1 MDKVTTK
8 KLRALFKV
16 VIDEAESNEE
26 FAKKIVNAL
35 YENIE
40 IGVLRTE
47 LNTKRG
53 ANRRDPAVLD
63 PVQMV
68 MDGDDSLKERLEGLT
83 SKELKDII
91 ADYGMDSSKL
101 AMKWKD
107 KERLINLILDTATR
121 RASKG
126 DAFRN

>member
-8 KLRALFKV
+8 RLRTFFKI

-26 FAKKIVNAL
+26 FAKKIIAAL
-35 YENIE
+35 YEDVE
-40 IGVLRTE
+40 IGVLKTE

-53 ANRRDPAVLD
+53 TNRRDPAVLD

-83 SKELKDII
+83 NKELKDII

-107 KERLINLILDTATR
+107 KERLINLILDAATR

>member
-8 KLRALFKV
+8 RLRAFFRA
-16 VIDEAESNEE
+16 VIDEVESNDE
-26 FAKKIVNAL
+26 FAKKIIDAL
-35 YENIE
+35 YEDVE
-40 IGVLRTE
+40 VGALKTE
-47 LNTKRG
+47 SNTKRS

-63 PVQMV
+63 PIQMV
-68 MDGDDSLKERLEGLT
+68 MDGDDSLEERLGKLT
-83 SKELKDII
+83 DKELKDII

-126 DAFRN
+126 DAFRK